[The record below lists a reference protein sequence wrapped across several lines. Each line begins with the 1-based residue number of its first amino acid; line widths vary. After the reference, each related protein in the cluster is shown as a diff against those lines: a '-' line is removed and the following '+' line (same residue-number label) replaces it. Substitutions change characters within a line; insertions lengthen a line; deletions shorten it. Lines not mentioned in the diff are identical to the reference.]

1 MYASQLCNDDPDT
14 LPGTAPQHKQLIQA
28 TYRALTA
35 AGRGKKA
42 HNREHARKLAAK
54 RSEVLDFL
62 QVRICVSTTRLWLG
76 RESPERV

>member
-1 MYASQLCNDDPDT
+1 MCGASQLCNDDPDT

-62 QVRICVSTTRLWLG
+62 QVRRLDHPPLAR
-76 RESPERV
+76 RERHERV